1 MRGEVV
7 KDVSARAPA
16 ERCFP
21 GSISQMARDVDLIAF
36 LEDER
41 RGILGN
47 VPVDGPI
54 AGIDPI
60 GLWSG
65 VGVEV
70 GREWAEGS
78 PVVEINIVTI
88 EVFTEPSTVGAIDSD
103 TGVEGSCQEVGVV
116 GRSVGHGAEA
126 ALGVGY
132 V

>member
-21 GSISQMARDVDLIAF
+21 GSISQMARDIDLVAF

-70 GREWAEGS
+70 GREWAHGRLQVAPTS
-78 PVVEINIVTI
+78 STRGGG
-88 EVFTEPSTVGAIDSD
+88 PSSLAARVRD
-103 TGVEGSCQEVGVV
+103 
-116 GRSVGHGAEA
+116 GRRRR
-126 ALGVGY
+126 
-132 V
+132 